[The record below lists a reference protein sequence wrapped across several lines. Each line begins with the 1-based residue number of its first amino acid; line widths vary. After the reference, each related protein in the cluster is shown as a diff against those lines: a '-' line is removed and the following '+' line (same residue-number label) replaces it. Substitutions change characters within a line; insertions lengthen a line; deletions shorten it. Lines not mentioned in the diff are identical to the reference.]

1 MNILAIDY
9 GAKRIGLAWVDTALG
24 VVLPF
29 GMIRQSDFTRL
40 PRPGPP
46 ASEFAPPANAWHW
59 PAGRRRSRAGAEAT
73 GGQGL
78 QIAEIATLVKREKIG
93 QIVMGLPIGLD
104 GQENEN
110 TKKVRE
116 FADQLKSE
124 VRLPI
129 ITVDERF
136 TTHEAGRMKG
146 GVSVDEKAA
155 MIILQTY
162 LDKRKAES

>member
-9 GAKRIGLAWVDTALG
+9 GAKRIGLAWADTALG

-46 ASEFAPPANAWHW
+46 ASEFA
-59 PAGRRRSRAGAEAT
+59 RRRSRAGAEAT

-78 QIAEIATLVKREKIG
+78 RIAEIATLVKREKIG